1 MKIILAS
8 GSPRRKELLG
18 LIVPEFEVQVS
29 GVDESLE
36 EGLTPSEQVTRLAYI
51 KAKDVFDKTEE
62 NRIVIGSDTIVTK
75 NGKIYGKPH
84 SREHAKEMIKELISG
99 DRMHSIETGL
109 CILSEKDGVVR
120 NYNTFD
126 EARVLLKEISDEEIE
141 RWIDTGH
148 AMDKAGA
155 YGIQNEFCV
164 FVEKMVGN
172 YTTIVGLPTHLVYDE
187 LKRVGEMRN
196 CRKKKLSLRDAL
208 DVPLRGMSLRCLVG
222 WRLKM
227 RGLRWLRIGICRLR
241 AL

>member
-36 EGLTPSEQVTRLAYI
+36 EGLTPSEQVARLAYI
-51 KAKDVFDKTEE
+51 KAKDVFDKTDGD
-62 NRIVIGSDTIVTK
+62 RIVIGSDTIVTK

-172 YTTIVGLPTHLVYDE
+172 YTTIVGLPMHLFYDE
-187 LKRVGEMRN
+187 LKRVGARD
-196 CRKKKLSLRDAL
+196 KLNR
-208 DVPLRGMSLRCLVG
+208 RG
-222 WRLKM
+222 K
-227 RGLRWLRIGICRLR
+227 
-241 AL
+241 

>member
-36 EGLTPSEQVTRLAYI
+36 ESLTPSEQVTRLAYI
-51 KAKDVFDKTEE
+51 KAKDVFDKTDGD
-62 NRIVIGSDTIVTK
+62 RIVIGSDTIVTK

-109 CILSEKDGVVR
+109 CILSEKDGVVQ

-172 YTTIVGLPTHLVYDE
+172 YTTIVGLPMHLVYDE
-187 LKRVGEMRN
+187 LKRVGGVIEY
-196 CRKKKLSLRDAL
+196 KSEKGYL
-208 DVPLRGMSLRCLVG
+208 DET
-222 WRLKM
+222 
-227 RGLRWLRIGICRLR
+227 GINV
-241 AL
+241 

>member
-51 KAKDVFDKTEE
+51 KAKDVFDKTEG

-99 DRMHSIETGL
+99 DRMQSIETGL

-172 YTTIVGLPTHLVYDE
+172 YTTIVGLPTHLLYDE
-187 LKRVGEMRN
+187 LKRVGGV
-196 CRKKKLSLRDAL
+196 D
-208 DVPLRGMSLRCLVG
+208 RGQ
-222 WRLKM
+222 K
-227 RGLRWLRIGICRLR
+227 
-241 AL
+241 

>member
-1 MKIILAS
+1 MKVILAS

-51 KAKDVFDKTEE
+51 KAKDVFDKTEGD
-62 NRIVIGSDTIVTK
+62 RIVIGSDTIVTK
-75 NGKIYGKPH
+75 HGKIYGKPH
-84 SREHAKEMIKELISG
+84 SIEHAKEMIKELISG

-187 LKRVGEMRN
+187 LKRVG
-196 CRKKKLSLRDAL
+196 
-208 DVPLRGMSLRCLVG
+208 G
-222 WRLKM
+222 
-227 RGLRWLRIGICRLR
+227 
-241 AL
+241 